1 MTNGNKKVSRL
12 RRATKTRQRI
22 SLSKNHRLSVFKS
35 INHIYLQL
43 LTPNGDKVI
52 TTISSTQKEF
62 KKKKKVN
69 NIESC
74 KILGKKMADYIKKK
88 KIDKVAFDRSGYKFH
103 GRVKALADT
112 IRENGVK
119 I

>member
-1 MTNGNKKVSRL
+1 MNNNKKLSRL

-22 SLSKNHRLSVFKS
+22 ALTNNHRLSVFKS
-35 INHIYLQL
+35 VNHIYIQL
-43 LTPNGDKVI
+43 LTPNGDQVI
-52 TTISSTQKEF
+52 TTISSNQKEF
-62 KKKKKVN
+62 KKKQKAN
-69 NIESC
+69 NIEIC
-74 KILGKKMADYIKKK
+74 KVLGKKMADYIKKK
-88 KIDKVAFDRSGYKFH
+88 KINKVAFDRSGYKFH